1 MTLNKSLLY
10 IILSSLFLFATT
22 LSAQVRVV
30 NENGDAIILMPDGTW
45 KYADPK
51 KKKDEATKVIAKK
64 DNTVT
69 VEAKGKSSKT
79 KKEKKAKSKKSKTKS
94 SKKKSKKDKSKKV
107 KKPKTKKPK
116 KVKKKK
122 PKKEKKPKVKKSKSS
137 KKKSKEAVTKKSK
150 KASNSKDIAKK
161 IKKSKTKTTK
171 PSKGKKATAFVYK
184 VPKRKRKVKEV
195 VKPIPSCD
203 YAMDEKDVF
212 TQKRKVGLTTR
223 PFFTFTQPQLKKFLR
238 GQDYLICEG
247 SLSKVVGV
255 TVLNVKFTIE
265 STQAQKEYGRIEDG
279 TRMMIKLLNDETVN
293 LICDKTDAGVV
304 DTEAGTTTYDTY
316 FTIHNKAEKELRKS
330 EVIQVRVLWST
341 GYEDY
346 EVNELDFF
354 MDQFYCIDAAYDKKK
369 K

>member
-1 MTLNKSLLY
+1 MCIFTGKINNFGIMTLNKSLIY
-10 IILSSLFLFATT
+10 IILGSLFLFATT

-51 KKKDEATKVIAKK
+51 KKKEETKVIAKK
-64 DNTVT
+64 DTKVT
-69 VEAKGKSSKT
+69 NETKGKKS
-79 KKEKKAKSKKSKTKS
+79 KSKKDKTTKK
-94 SKKKSKKDKSKKV
+94 SKKKSKKDK
-107 KKPKTKKPK
+107 PK

-122 PKKEKKPKVKKSKSS
+122 FKKDKTKKVKKPKVKKSKSS

-161 IKKSKTKTTK
+161 IKKSKAKAKK
-171 PSKGKKATAFVYK
+171 PSKGKKAKAFVYK

-195 VKPIPSCD
+195 IKPIPSCD
-203 YAMDEKDVF
+203 YSMDERDVF
-212 TQKRKVGLTTR
+212 TQKRKVALRTR

-238 GQDYLICEG
+238 GQDYLTCEG

-279 TRMMIKLLNDETVN
+279 TRMMIKLLNDETVT
-293 LICDKTDAGVV
+293 LICDKTDAGKV
-304 DTEAGTTTYDTY
+304 DADTGTTTYDTY

-330 EVIQVRVLWST
+330 EVVQARVLWST

-354 MDQFYCIDAAYDKKK
+354 MDQFYCIDAAYEDKKK
-369 K
+369 